1 MGGDIGNT
9 IAWIGAFGL
18 IGALLVLSWPFR
30 RERFFRFERVIPA
43 SRERIWDIYGHRL
56 DLDEARRFHRDLVSV
71 RRLPD
76 DPEVEELVLD
86 PSGRGAHQTVIRA
99 RLLTVRRPELCESH
113 YCRIDDKDE
122 PFGPSQRETFELKE
136 HADGTLVRLSWQG
149 EAATLWQTFALRHN
163 LKAYMNRLQA
173 FCETGGADLESRQRR
188 RLWTSL
194 GLTLAAVGS
203 FALLFGWVGAILIT
217 LILVVHEFGHWLAM
231 RMTGQPAPRMVLI
244 PFFGG
249 MAVAN
254 HPHKSLFDDAFCAL
268 MGAGFS
274 ALPCLAL
281 LLGGL
286 VLGLPEEGPTFG
298 WLGGAEALSTAGLLA
313 EAALL
318 LAFAIGLLNAFQ
330 LLPLLPL
337 DGGHILRALIQSLN
351 ARRARPLLLGITG
364 LGMLGFTYYGLAFDS
379 LAFLLLAA
387 TCALGALQAWYL
399 DAGTAP
405 AVPMRAGGLA
415 TICLGYGLTLTI
427 HLGTSIYVY
436 WLLLRSNGGF

>member
-1 MGGDIGNT
+1 MGGDFGNT
-9 IAWIGAFGL
+9 LAWIGAFGL
-18 IGALLVLSWPFR
+18 IGALLVLSWPYR

-43 SRERIWDIYGHRL
+43 SRERIWDIYDHRL
-56 DLDEARRFHRDLVSV
+56 DLDEARRFHKHLVSV

-76 DPEVEELVLD
+76 DPQVEEVVLD
-86 PSGRGAHQTVIRA
+86 PSGLGASRTVIQA

-113 YCRIDDKDE
+113 YCRIDSKDE
-122 PFGPSQRETFELKE
+122 PFGPSQRETLELEE
-136 HADGTLVRLSWQG
+136 HAGGTLVRLSWQG

-163 LKAYMNRLQA
+163 LKTYVNRLQA
-173 FCETGGADLESRQRR
+173 FCENGAAEPERGLRR
-188 RLWTSL
+188 KLWSSL
-194 GLTLAAVGS
+194 GLTLAAVAS
-203 FALLFGWVGAILIT
+203 FALLFGWQGAILIT

-274 ALPCLAL
+274 TLPCLAL

-286 VLGLPEEGPTFG
+286 ALGLPEGG
-298 WLGGAEALSTAGLLA
+298 LNLAWLQGAEEASLATLLA

-318 LAFAIGLLNAFQ
+318 LAFAVGLLNAFQ
-330 LLPLLPL
+330 LMPLLPL
-337 DGGHILRALIQSLN
+337 DGGHILRALIQSLS
-351 ARRARPLLLGITG
+351 AQWARPLLLGITG
-364 LGMLGFTYYGLAFDS
+364 LGMLGFSYYGWAFES

-399 DAGTAP
+399 DGKSAP
-405 AVPMRAGGLA
+405 AAPMRAGGLA